1 MPLGGTAK
9 MMESRTPSRT
19 VTSKSSTS
27 LARGPL
33 ARRVSCLIPAYNESG
48 RIGNVLAGLR
58 QAQRLDAIL
67 VVDDG
72 SLDGTLAEARAA
84 ARDDPRV
91 RVLHHERNRGK
102 GAAVRTGLSA
112 AGPGIILLLDAD
124 LEGFTPEHLD
134 TLIEPVLSD
143 RAEMTLGLFVGG
155 KWNTDMSHRL
165 TPWLS
170 GQRCVRSEL
179 LQRIDWHAA
188 EGYGVES
195 AISVASLQGG
205 WRVQRVP
212 LPGVWHPPSE
222 YHRGLGEGVLNRARM
237 YAQIARALYR
247 AGGLQWIFPRLRDW
261 LRRTYSEWVAG

>member
-1 MPLGGTAK
+1 MRRTK
-9 MMESRTPSRT
+9 TSNSR
-19 VTSKSSTS
+19 SSAT
-27 LARGPL
+27 LTHGPL
-33 ARRVSCLIPAYNESG
+33 ARRVVCLIPAYNESG
-48 RIGNVLAGLR
+48 RIGNVLTGLR
-58 QAQRLDAIL
+58 QAKRLDAIL

-102 GAAVRTGLSA
+102 GAAVQTGLSA
-112 AGPGIILLLDAD
+112 AGPATILLLDAD
-124 LEGFTPEHLD
+124 LEGFTPVHID
-134 TLIEPVLSD
+134 DLIEPVLSD

-155 KWNTDMSHRL
+155 KWTTDMSHRL

-170 GQRCVRSEL
+170 GQRCLRSEL
-179 LQRIDWHAA
+179 LHRIDWHAA
-188 EGYGVES
+188 DGYGVES
-195 AISVASLQGG
+195 AISVAALQHG

-212 LPGVWHPPSE
+212 LRGVWHPPSE
-222 YHRGLGEGVLNRARM
+222 YHRGLGEGVRNRARM

-247 AGGLQWIFPRLRDW
+247 AGALQWIFPRLRDW